1 MDPNTTLIA
10 ALLSHQYLVS
20 LGALI
25 LSLIGLCHLP
35 AVAAYI
41 QTWPR
46 LLVMAVP
53 FILALAGTEG
63 QALVQGLPWLPAL
76 ESGAITGLFG
86 FITIA
91 LPCLLTRVPDVPQT
105 RIPTIRPPIMDSD
118 ITIEDRDAL
127 RADIVAIKADVAQV
141 FADMESAISH
151 VRPRQ

>member
-76 ESGAITGLFG
+76 ESGALTGLFG

-91 LPCLLTRVPDVPQT
+91 LPCLLTRSPLSQT
-105 RIPTIRPPIMDSD
+105 RIPTIRPAAD
-118 ITIEDRDAL
+118 DAI
-127 RADIVAIKADVAQV
+127 RADVAKA
-141 FADMESAISH
+141 FENLDAAITHGRAVVASH
-151 VRPRQ
+151 TDDTKGK